1 MTEVFLSYKNQSID
15 LRANQLT
22 GLCMIRTSVMKKLNT
37 YSLGEKKKHK
47 MYKVFLVKENEVIR
61 IFATARE
68 TFFHLYHTSYTL

>member
-1 MTEVFLSYKNQSID
+1 
-15 LRANQLT
+15 
-22 GLCMIRTSVMKKLNT
+22 MKKLNT

-68 TFFHLYHTSYTL
+68 TFFHLYHTYYTL